1 LSGEAPPLLVG
12 HAAWAG
18 LARPPAGV
26 VLAREE
32 GRLDAA
38 EYAALVRSVGLDR
51 PVDDLPRMAAMLAAS
66 NLVVT
71 ARDGAGRLLGA
82 ARSVTDF
89 AWCCYLSDLV
99 VEKERQR
106 GGLGRLLL
114 AETKR
119 AVGPGCM
126 VLLLSTPSAMGYY
139 PRLGMERMPNAFL
152 IRRED

>member
-1 LSGEAPPLLVG
+1 M
-12 HAAWAG
+12 
-18 LARPPAGV
+18 

-38 EYAALVRSVGLDR
+38 EYAALVRSSGLDR
-51 PVDDLPRMAAMLAAS
+51 PVDDLPRMAAMLAGS

-71 ARDGAGRLLGA
+71 ARDDAGRLLGA

-99 VEKERQR
+99 VENEHQR
-106 GGLGRLLL
+106 CGLGRLLL

-119 AVGPGCM
+119 ALGPGCM
-126 VLLLSTPSAMGYY
+126 VLLLSTPSAVGYY
-139 PRLGMERMPNAFL
+139 PRLGMERLDNAFL
-152 IRRED
+152 IRRDG

>member
-1 LSGEAPPLLVG
+1 M
-12 HAAWAG
+12 
-18 LARPPAGV
+18 

-38 EYAALVRSVGLDR
+38 EYAVLVRSSGLPR
-51 PVDDLPRMAAMLAAS
+51 PVDDLPRMAAMLAGS

-71 ARDGAGRLLGA
+71 ARDDAGRLLGA
-82 ARSVTDF
+82 ARGVADF

-99 VEKERQR
+99 VTKERQR
-106 GGLGRLLL
+106 GGLGRVLL

-126 VLLLSTPSAMGYY
+126 VLLLSTPSAMGYS
-139 PRLGMERMPNAFL
+139 PRLGMERVPNGFL
-152 IRRED
+152 IRRDG

>member
-1 LSGEAPPLLVG
+1 
-12 HAAWAG
+12 
-18 LARPPAGV
+18 V

-38 EYAALVRSVGLDR
+38 EYAALVRSSGLDR
-51 PVDDLPRMAAMLAAS
+51 PVDDLPRMAAMLAGS

-71 ARDGAGRLLGA
+71 ARDGAAGRLLGA
-82 ARSVTDF
+82 ARGVTDF

-99 VEKERQR
+99 VAGERQR

-139 PRLGMERMPNAFL
+139 PRLGLERVPNGFL
-152 IRRED
+152 IRRDG

>member
-1 LSGEAPPLLVG
+1 M
-12 HAAWAG
+12 
-18 LARPPAGV
+18 

-32 GRLDAA
+32 GRLDAP
-38 EYAALVRSVGLDR
+38 EYAALVRSSGLDR
-51 PVDDLPRMAAMLAAS
+51 PVDDLPRMAALLAGS

-71 ARDGAGRLLGA
+71 ARDGAGRLVGA

-89 AWCCYLSDLV
+89 AWCCYLSDLC
-99 VEKERQR
+99 VEKARQR

-139 PRLGMERMPNAFL
+139 PRLGLEPAPNGFL
-152 IRRED
+152 IRRDV

>member
-1 LSGEAPPLLVG
+1 M
-12 HAAWAG
+12 
-18 LARPPAGV
+18 

-38 EYAALVRSVGLDR
+38 EYAALVRSAGLDR
-51 PVDDLPRMAAMLAAS
+51 PVDDPPRMAAILAGS

-89 AWCCYLSDLV
+89 AWCCYLSDLC
-99 VEKERQR
+99 VEKGRQR
-106 GGLGRLLL
+106 GGIGRLLL

-119 AVGPGCM
+119 VVGPGCM
-126 VLLLSTPSAMGYY
+126 VLLLSTPSTMGYY
-139 PRLGMERMPNAFL
+139 PRLGMERVPNAFL
-152 IRRED
+152 VRRDY

>member
-1 LSGEAPPLLVG
+1 MT
-12 HAAWAG
+12 
-18 LARPPAGV
+18 
-26 VLAREE
+26 LAREE

-38 EYAALVRSVGLDR
+38 EYAALVRSSGLDR
-51 PVDDLPRMAAMLAAS
+51 PVDDLPRVAAMLAGS

-71 ARDGAGRLLGA
+71 ARDDAGRLLGA

-89 AWCCYLSDLV
+89 AWCCYLSDLC
-99 VEKERQR
+99 VERERQR

-139 PRLGMERMPNAFL
+139 PRLGMERAPNAFL
-152 IRRED
+152 TRRDG

>member
-1 LSGEAPPLLVG
+1 M
-12 HAAWAG
+12 
-18 LARPPAGV
+18 

-38 EYAALVRSVGLDR
+38 EYAALVRSSGLNR
-51 PVDDLPRMAAMLAAS
+51 RVDDLSRMAAMLTGS
-66 NLVVT
+66 DLVVT
-71 ARDGAGRLLGA
+71 ARDKAGRLLGA

-99 VEKERQR
+99 VAGERQR

-126 VLLLSTPSAMGYY
+126 VLLLCTPSAMGYY
-139 PRLGMERMPNAFL
+139 PRLGLERVPNGFL
-152 IRRED
+152 IRRDG

>member
-1 LSGEAPPLLVG
+1 MA
-12 HAAWAG
+12 
-18 LARPPAGV
+18 
-26 VLAREE
+26 LAREE
-32 GRLDAA
+32 GRLGAA
-38 EYAALVRSVGLDR
+38 EYAALVRSSGLDR
-51 PVDDLPRMAAMLAAS
+51 PVDDLPRMAAMLAGS
-66 NLVVT
+66 DLVVT

-99 VEKERQR
+99 VAKERQR

-139 PRLGMERMPNAFL
+139 PRLGMERVPNGFL
-152 IRRED
+152 VRRDG

>member
-1 LSGEAPPLLVG
+1 
-12 HAAWAG
+12 
-18 LARPPAGV
+18 V

-38 EYAALVRSVGLDR
+38 EYAALVRSSGLER
-51 PVDDLPRMAAMLAAS
+51 PVDDVSRMAAMLAGS

-89 AWCCYLSDLV
+89 AWCCYLSDLCV
-99 VEKERQR
+99 DDARQR
-106 GGLGRLLL
+106 GGMGRLLL

-119 AVGPGCM
+119 VVGPRCM
-126 VLLLSTPSAMGYY
+126 VLLLSTASAMGYY
-139 PRLGMERMPNAFL
+139 PRLGMESVPNGFL
-152 IRRED
+152 IRRDG

>member
-1 LSGEAPPLLVG
+1 M
-12 HAAWAG
+12 
-18 LARPPAGV
+18 

-32 GRLDAA
+32 GQLDAA
-38 EYAALVRSVGLDR
+38 EYAALVRSAGLDR
-51 PVDDLPRMAAMLAAS
+51 PVDDPPRMAAILAGS

-89 AWCCYLSDLV
+89 AWCCYLSDLC
-99 VEKERQR
+99 VEKGRQR
-106 GGLGRLLL
+106 GGIGRLLL

-119 AVGPGCM
+119 VVGPGCM

-139 PRLGMERMPNAFL
+139 PRLGMERVPNAFL
-152 IRRED
+152 VRRDY

>member
-1 LSGEAPPLLVG
+1 MA
-12 HAAWAG
+12 
-18 LARPPAGV
+18 
-26 VLAREE
+26 LAREE

-38 EYAALVRSVGLDR
+38 EYAALVRSSGLDR
-51 PVDDLPRMAAMLAAS
+51 PVDDPQRMAALLAGS

-71 ARDGAGRLLGA
+71 ARDGAGRLVGA

-89 AWCCYLSDLV
+89 AWCCYLSDLC
-99 VEKERQR
+99 VEKARQR

-139 PRLGMERMPNAFL
+139 PRLGVERMPNAFL
-152 IRRED
+152 IRRDG

>member
-1 LSGEAPPLLVG
+1 M
-12 HAAWAG
+12 
-18 LARPPAGV
+18 

-38 EYAALVRSVGLDR
+38 AYAALVRSAGLDR
-51 PVDDLPRMAAMLAAS
+51 PVDDLPRMAAMLAGS

-71 ARDGAGRLLGA
+71 ARDAAGRLLGA
-82 ARSVTDF
+82 ARCVTDF

-99 VEKERQR
+99 VDGQRQR

-119 AVGPGCM
+119 IVGPRCM
-126 VLLLSTPSAMGYY
+126 VLLLSVPSAMDYY
-139 PRLGMERMPNAFL
+139 PRLGMEPVGNAFL
-152 IRRED
+152 IRRDD

>member
-1 LSGEAPPLLVG
+1 M
-12 HAAWAG
+12 
-18 LARPPAGV
+18 

-38 EYAALVRSVGLDR
+38 EYAALVRSAGLDR
-51 PVDDLPRMAAMLAAS
+51 PVDDPPRIAALLAGS
-66 NLVVT
+66 DLVVT
-71 ARDGAGRLLGA
+71 ARDEESGQLLGA

-99 VEKERQR
+99 VEARQR

-114 AETKR
+114 AETER
-119 AVGPGCM
+119 AVGLGCM

-139 PRLGMERMPNAFL
+139 PRLGLEPAPNGFL
-152 IRRED
+152 IRRDG

>member
-1 LSGEAPPLLVG
+1 M
-12 HAAWAG
+12 
-18 LARPPAGV
+18 

-32 GRLDAA
+32 GRLEAA
-38 EYAALVRSVGLDR
+38 EYAALVRSSGLER
-51 PVDDLPRMAAMLAAS
+51 PVADLPRMAAMLAGS

-71 ARDGAGRLLGA
+71 ARDDAGRLLGA

-106 GGLGRLLL
+106 GGIGRLLL
-114 AETKR
+114 AATKR

-139 PRLGMERMPNAFL
+139 PRLGMEAVPNAFL
-152 IRRED
+152 IRRNG

>member
-1 LSGEAPPLLVG
+1 LSDEAPLLVG
-12 HAAWAG
+12 HSAWAD

-38 EYAALVRSVGLDR
+38 EYAALVRSSGLDR
-51 PVDDLPRMAAMLAAS
+51 PVGDLPRMAAMLAGS

-99 VEKERQR
+99 VEKDRQR

-119 AVGPGCM
+119 AVGPGCV
-126 VLLLSTPSAMGYY
+126 VLLLSTLPAMGYY

-152 IRRED
+152 IRRDG

>member
-1 LSGEAPPLLVG
+1 MG
-12 HAAWAG
+12 HAAWAC
-18 LARPPAGV
+18 LAHPPAEV

-38 EYAALVRSVGLDR
+38 EYAALVRSSGLDR
-51 PVDDLPRMAAMLAAS
+51 PVDDLPRMAAMLAGS
-66 NLVVT
+66 SLVVT

-89 AWCCYLSDLV
+89 AWCCYLSDLCV
-99 VEKERQR
+99 AEERQR
-106 GGLGRLLL
+106 EGLGRLLL

-139 PRLGMERMPNAFL
+139 PRLGMESLSNAFL
-152 IRRED
+152 IRRDG